1 MAHFYLETLESWNTT
16 SAEKLNVPALEH
28 SYYSTNAIRNAAIFL
43 DVSQKMPVKILVH
56 FYFP

>member
-28 SYYSTNAIRNAAIFL
+28 SYYSTNGIRKAAGGFRPL
-43 DVSQKMPVKILVH
+43 AKDAYAAGVPDS
-56 FYFP
+56 